1 MIYVLIIIAL
11 LAVVAYKKGLFDKKH
26 EAAQPASVATI
37 AGVYS
42 GAIVLPDHEERLRA
56 YAESRARG
64 ETNEG
69 GGVDHGFYLEGSFS
83 LNVDSGGAMA
93 GEFVIHGTVSKAS
106 GHVNPDGMFS
116 GGHEGGPFEGKVV
129 NKQITGMIFEGG
141 GREYIQVLQ
150 QPDGTPYPDKT
161 PFIFGRLNGV
171 VN

>member
-1 MIYVLIIIAL
+1 LIIIAAIL
-11 LAVVAYKKGLFDKKH
+11 LAVAYKKGYFDKKH
-26 EAAQPASVATI
+26 EANQPAPVATI

-106 GHVNPDGMFS
+106 GHVNADGTFS
-116 GGHEGGPFEGKVV
+116 GGHEGGSFEGKVT

-141 GREYIQVLQ
+141 GREYLQVT
-150 QPDGTPYPDKT
+150 QPESLKI
-161 PFIFGRLNGV
+161 PFIFGRLKGAV
-171 VN
+171 Q

>member
-1 MIYVLIIIAL
+1 MKSEFKPFLFVILAYVLAVF
-11 LAVVAYKKGLFDKKH
+11 AFAGCAPSAPVAVPVVAFNC
-26 EAAQPASVATI
+26 
-37 AGVYS
+37 AGSYQ

-69 GGVDHGFYLEGSFS
+69 GGVDHGFYLEGSMNLTTDAS
-83 LNVDSGGAMA
+83 CNMA
-93 GEFVIHGTVSKAS
+93 GEFVIHGTVSRAT
-106 GHVNPDGMFS
+106 GHVNPDGTFA
-116 GGHEGGPFEGKVV
+116 GGHEGGPFEGNVV

-141 GREYIQVLQ
+141 GREYLQVLA
-150 QPDGTPYPDKT
+150 GYPEKT